1 MSSRTRDASARDRF
15 IEGPA
20 PQKPP
25 GPRGPSQRASGGLP
39 ITPHMVGYFVVALI
53 SSLLGLII
61 ASATNERPMAL
72 NSSLTPRVVVVPLI
86 PGDLPDAPPP
96 AGVPDDEADTDFE
109 VDMRACRLS
118 IAAAL
123 EGRCAE
129 ARTLLRSC
137 RGHMRTTA
145 VANVKRCGK

>member
-20 PQKPP
+20 PPKPP
-25 GPRGPSQRASGGLP
+25 GPRGPSERAAKGLP
-39 ITPHMVGYFVVALI
+39 VAPHLVGYFAVALV

-61 ASATNERPMAL
+61 ASATSARPMTL
-72 NSSLTPRVVVVPLI
+72 HSSLTPRVVVVPLI

-96 AGVPDDEADTDFE
+96 AAEPDDEADTDFE
-109 VDMRACRLS
+109 VDMRACRLC

-129 ARTLLRSC
+129 AKTLLRSC
-137 RGHMRTTA
+137 RGHMRNTA